1 MTKKVSIGEQ
11 KAASLPFKKPK
22 KPKKEEKLF
31 QNFLKIVEQFIG
43 GKSFSPATFSEL
55 VQKLQIPPKHTEIFE
70 EVLSELVAQGIVR
83 LSRGKYIAQKSQV
96 EVITGVIHMH
106 PRGFGFVRPDDPS
119 TCDQDVF
126 IPRPYTQN
134 AVDGDKVEVT
144 IDTLAFSEKG
154 PEGKV
159 VGIVERGRT
168 HIAGII
174 KAVYPNGA
182 VYAYVPLLGT
192 SQQVAVQPLEGQ
204 PLHVGDRIIMEVI
217 DWGDKR
223 NEAVCRMSHYL
234 GHISDPSC
242 DIPAAIEEYEL
253 RADFPSKAVVEA
265 KNFGKIVLKKDLVG
279 REDLR
284 DLECFTIDPDTAK
297 DYDDALSLSQD
308 AQGHFHLGVHIA
320 DVSHYVRPGSALDLE
335 ASRRGNS
342 TYFPGFCLPMLP
354 HELSSHLCSLRAN
367 VKRLTVSVH
376 MHLDP
381 EGNMLDY
388 RISRSVIKSKKRMT
402 YREAKQILDGQKK
415 SRFKPTLQLMVELC
429 YKLKQKRYER
439 GSIEFAMPD
448 LVVQVNERGV
458 PLGLDTIVYD
468 ITHQLVEEFMLKANE
483 VIATHLYQ
491 EGKNLPYRIH
501 DVPAAENMRDFSLLA
516 SAFGFHLSEA
526 PTPAELQ
533 KLFDEAL
540 DTPYGQYL
548 ATAYIRRMRLAIY
561 SSENVG
567 HYGLGLTHYC
577 HFTSP
582 IRRYIDLVI
591 HRLLFGFEVELPYL
605 ERIASECSEQERLSA
620 KAEGSVVLLKKYR
633 LLQEI
638 KQQDPY
644 KQYEA
649 VITRVKNFGFF
660 FEVLDFMLEGF
671 LHVSE
676 IGNDYYVYEDS
687 SLSLQGTRTGQAFT
701 SGTKISVILK
711 EIDFITLESQW
722 HFVTSERTVK
732 NSPQTKQKKKGENLI
747 RRKKKLVGK
756 NKPLKSRIKS
766 RLRKRKK

>member
-1 MTKKVSIGEQ
+1 MPKKVSSDKKKVVSI
-11 KAASLPFKKPK
+11 SKKPK
-22 KPKKEEKLF
+22 KSKKEEKLF
-31 QNFLKIVEQFIG
+31 QNFLKTVEQFIG
-43 GKSFSPATFSEL
+43 GKAFFPATFSEL
-55 VQKLQIPPKHTEIFE
+55 SQKLQIHPQHIEIFQ
-70 EVLSELVAQGIVR
+70 EVLDSLVAKGVTQ
-83 LSRGKYIAQKSQV
+83 LSQGKYIAKKTHTD
-96 EVITGVIHMH
+96 VISGIIHMH
-106 PRGFGFVRPDDPS
+106 PRGFGFVQPDDPS
-119 TCDQDVF
+119 VCDQDIF
-126 IPRPYTQN
+126 IPRPHTQN
-134 AVDGDKVEVT
+134 AVDGDKVEVV
-144 IDTLAFSEKG
+144 IDTLAISEKG

-159 VGIVERGRT
+159 IAIVERGRT

-174 KAVYPNGA
+174 RTVYPNGA

-192 SQQVAVQPLEGQ
+192 SQQVVVQQAEGKPLQ
-204 PLHVGDRIIMEVI
+204 VGDRVIMEVV
-217 DWGDKR
+217 DWGDKK
-223 NEAVCRMSHYL
+223 NETTCRMSHYL
-234 GHISDPSC
+234 GHISDPAC

-253 RADFPSKAVVEA
+253 RADFPSKALTEA
-265 KNFGKIVLKKDLVG
+265 KDFGKVVSKKDLVD

-284 DLECFTIDPDTAK
+284 DVECFTIDPDTAK
-297 DYDDALSLSQD
+297 DFDDALSLAKSED
-308 AQGHFHLGVHIA
+308 GHFHLGVHIA
-320 DVSHYVRPGSALDLE
+320 DVSHYVQQGSALDLE

-342 TYFPGFCLPMLP
+342 TYFPGYCLPMLP
-354 HELSSHLCSLRAN
+354 HELSSNLCSLRAN
-367 VKRLTVSVH
+367 VNRLTVSVH
-376 MHLDP
+376 IHFDP

-415 SRFKPTLQLMVELC
+415 SPYEPTLQLMVELC
-429 YKLKQKRYER
+429 YKLKRKRYER

-448 LVVQVNERGV
+448 LVVKVNENGV
-458 PLGLDTIVYD
+458 PQGLDLVVYD

-483 VIATHLYQ
+483 VIALHLDQ

-501 DVPAAENMRDFSLLA
+501 DVPSSENMRDFSFLT

-526 PTPAELQ
+526 PTPSELQ

-540 DTPYGQYL
+540 ETPYGQYL
-548 ATAYIRRMRLAIY
+548 ATSYIRRMRLAVY
-561 SSENVG
+561 SPANIG

-582 IRRYIDLVI
+582 IRRYVDLII
-591 HRLLFGFEVELPYL
+591 HRLLFGLEADLPHL
-605 ERIASECSEQERLSA
+605 EMVAAQCSEQERLSA

-644 KQYEA
+644 KQYDA

-676 IGNDYYVYEDS
+676 IGNDYYLYDEP
-687 SLSLQGTRTGQAFT
+687 SLSLKGTRTGQGFT

-711 EIDFITLESQW
+711 EIDFITLESKW
-722 HFVTSERTVK
+722 HFVQAEPTEKKSPKGSSKRKGKNFTSA
-732 NSPQTKQKKKGENLI
+732 KKK
-747 RRKKKLVGK
+747 
-756 NKPLKSRIKS
+756 PSKSPSKS
-766 RLRKRKK
+766 HPRKRK